1 MDRKKKRVLIFN
13 FMMVM
18 GSCIQFNHRIWHIN
32 LPEDS
37 DGGDQ
42 YRESS
47 LGWEIWC
54 WETRDYCN
62 DHIWP
67 SQCPASSWM
76 ESGPEQLNNIGK
88 ENFKL
93 NLSGYVWRR
102 CNQQSSYY

>member
-1 MDRKKKRVLIFN
+1 MARLHVVKFYRRDIACNLRQPIIQEKEEGDYRFTMSILFIMDRKKKRVLIFN

-18 GSCIQFNHRIWHIN
+18 GSCIQFNHRICHIN

-54 WETRDYCN
+54 
-62 DHIWP
+62 
-67 SQCPASSWM
+67 
-76 ESGPEQLNNIGK
+76 
-88 ENFKL
+88 
-93 NLSGYVWRR
+93 
-102 CNQQSSYY
+102 